1 MSLFY
6 LSLVVLIS
14 CLLGAVLAYL
24 ATRRSYCD
32 QLQAAEASA
41 AAGWASYQEVSAM
54 AARWKRLYYDLQ
66 GRA

>member
-14 CLLGAVLAYL
+14 CLLGSVLSYL
-24 ATRRSYCD
+24 ATRRAYRA
-32 QLQAAEASA
+32 QLQAAQADA
-41 AAGWASYQEVSAM
+41 AEGWADYYQVRQE
-54 AARWKRLYYDLQ
+54 AARWKRNYYTLQ

>member
-14 CLLGAVLAYL
+14 CLLGGVLAYM
-24 ATRRSYCD
+24 ATRRSYRD
-32 QLQAAEASA
+32 QLHAAQADA
-41 AAGWASYQEVSAM
+41 AQGWAAYREVLEK
-54 AARWKRLYYDLQ
+54 AARWKRNYYTLQ

>member
-6 LSLVVLIS
+6 LSLVALIS

-24 ATRRSYCD
+24 ATRRRYRY
-32 QLQAAEASA
+32 QLRAAQADA
-41 AAGWASYQEVSAM
+41 AQGWAVYQETLLE
-54 AARWKRLYYDLQ
+54 AARWKRNYYHLQ

>member
-14 CLLGAVLAYL
+14 CLLGGVLAYL
-24 ATRRSYCD
+24 ATRRAYRY
-32 QLQAAEASA
+32 QLHAAQAD
-41 AAGWASYQEVSAM
+41 AGRAWAVYQETLLV
-54 AARWKRLYYDLQ
+54 AARWKRNYYTLQ